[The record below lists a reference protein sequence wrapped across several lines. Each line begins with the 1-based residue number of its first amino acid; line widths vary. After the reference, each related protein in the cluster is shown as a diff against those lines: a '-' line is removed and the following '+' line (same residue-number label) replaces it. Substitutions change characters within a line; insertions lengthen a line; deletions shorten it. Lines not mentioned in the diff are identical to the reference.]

1 MPGADAARRER
12 IPVRVMPDHDS
23 LAAEV
28 AGRIA
33 DLIRERSRQG
43 RRAVLGLATGSTP
56 VGVYRELVR
65 LRREEGL
72 DFSGVVTFNLDEYFP
87 MQPGSVHSYHRY
99 MRENFFDFVNVP
111 PENRHIPRGDLPEEE
126 VEAHCLDYER
136 RIREAGGIDLQI
148 LGIGRTGHIGFNE
161 PGSGRGSRTRNLYL
175 DAVTRSD
182 AAGDFFGKEN
192 VPHRAITMGVATI
205 LEAREVVLLATGEH
219 KSGIVR
225 RAVEGEVHADVA
237 ATFLQRH
244 PHATVYLD
252 PAAAAD
258 LTRIRTPWLV
268 GDTEWTPHWEV
279 EAVVWLSRRTEKPI
293 LHLATDDYRE
303 HRLGS
308 LVSRHGSAE
317 PLNGQV
323 FNALISKIRGKS
335 RLPRGRNMLVF
346 SPHPDDDVISM
357 GGLLGKLVENGNRVT
372 VAYMTS
378 GNIAVFDHEI
388 RRCLDFM
395 RRTADV
401 IRLGDRKALEGV
413 LRRVEEKLARKEPGE
428 EDPVVVQD
436 LKRVIRESEA
446 VAGIQVLGLPGDRAR
461 FLNLPFYRT
470 GTVRK
475 NPVTEA
481 DVEIVAGVLEEVRPS
496 MIFAAGDLSD
506 PHGTHRMC
514 LDAVERA
521 LERYVGEPP
530 WLWLYRGAW
539 QEWSVNEATVLV
551 PLSERELR
559 GKVQAIFRHES
570 QKDSAPFPG
579 PDAREFWQRV
589 VERNRGTADF
599 LRSLGLPA
607 YRAMEA
613 YLTLRRGRRV
623 EARDI
628 PTGTSARNE
637 ISGRRS
643 EAAPRGSGP
652 SRDAEPVPPR
662 KRRVGVDPFR
672 ERG

>member
-1 MPGADAARRER
+1 MPGAGLARRER
-12 IPVRVMPDHDS
+12 IAVRIMPDHDS

-33 DLIRERSRQG
+33 VLIRERSREG
-43 RRAVLGLATGSTP
+43 RHAVLGLATGSTP
-56 VGVYRELVR
+56 VGVYRELIR
-65 LRREEGL
+65 LHREEGL
-72 DFSGVVTFNLDEYFP
+72 DFSNVVAFNLDEYYP
-87 MQPGSVHSYHRY
+87 MRPGSVHSYHRY
-99 MRENFFDFVNVP
+99 MRENLFGFVNIP
-111 PENRHIPRGDLPEEE
+111 PGNRHIPRGDLA
-126 VEAHCLDYER
+126 EAEMDDHCLDFER

-148 LGIGRTGHIGFNE
+148 LGIGRSGHIGFNE
-161 PGSGRGSRTRNLYL
+161 PGSRRESRTRCLYL
-175 DAVTRSD
+175 DAVTRAD
-182 AAGDFFGKEN
+182 AAGDFFGEEN
-192 VPHRAITMGVATI
+192 VPSRAITMGVETI
-205 LEAREVVLLATGEH
+205 LEAREVILLATGEH
-219 KSGIVR
+219 KAAIVR

-237 ATFLQRH
+237 ATFLQQH

-252 PAAAAD
+252 PPAAGE

-268 GDTEWTPHWEV
+268 SDVEWTPHREV
-279 EAVVWLSRRTEKPI
+279 EAVVWLSRRSGKPI

-303 HRLGS
+303 HHLGS

-335 RLPRGRNMLVF
+335 RLPRGQRMLVF

-357 GGLLGKLVENGNRVT
+357 GGLLRKLAENGNRVT

-388 RRCLDFM
+388 RRYLDFM
-395 RRTADV
+395 RRITGV
-401 IRLGDRKALEGV
+401 IQLGDRRTLGRV
-413 LRRVEEKLARKEPGE
+413 LRRVEEQLARKEPGE
-428 EDPVVVQD
+428 EDPVVVQH

-446 VAGIQVLGLPGDRAR
+446 VAGIQALGLSGDCAR
-461 FLNLPFYRT
+461 FLNLPFYQT

-475 NPVTEA
+475 NPLTEV
-481 DVEIVAGVLEEVRPS
+481 DVEIVLAMLEEVRPS
-496 MIFAAGDLSD
+496 MVFAAGDLSD

-514 LDAVERA
+514 LEAVERA
-521 LERYVGEPP
+521 LERYGGEAP

-539 QEWSVNEATVLV
+539 QEWTVNEATVLV
-551 PLSERELR
+551 PLSEGELR

-589 VERNRGTADF
+589 VDRNRGTADF

-623 EARDI
+623 EAHEI
-628 PTGTSARNE
+628 PTASLAEDMGPAGKARRHLLAAARG
-637 ISGRRS
+637 S
-643 EAAPRGSGP
+643 AAPES
-652 SRDAEPVPPR
+652 EPAGNP
-662 KRRVGVDPFR
+662 
-672 ERG
+672 

>member
-1 MPGADAARRER
+1 MPGAGLARRER
-12 IPVRVMPDHDS
+12 IAVRIMPDHDS

-33 DLIRERSRQG
+33 VLIRERSREG
-43 RRAVLGLATGSTP
+43 RHAVLGLATGSTP
-56 VGVYRELVR
+56 VGVYRKLIR
-65 LRREEGL
+65 LHREEGL
-72 DFSGVVTFNLDEYFP
+72 DFSNVVAFNLDEYFP
-87 MQPGSVHSYHRY
+87 MRPGSVHSYHRY
-99 MRENFFDFVNVP
+99 MREHLFDFVNIP
-111 PENRHIPRGDLPEEE
+111 PGNRHIPRGDLAEAE
-126 VEAHCLDYER
+126 VEDHCLDFER

-148 LGIGRTGHIGFNE
+148 LGIGRSGHIGFNE
-161 PGSGRGSRTRNLYL
+161 PGSRRESRTRCLYL
-175 DAVTRSD
+175 DAVTRAD

-192 VPHRAITMGVATI
+192 VPSRAITMGVETI
-205 LEAREVVLLATGEH
+205 LEAREVILLATGEH
-219 KSGIVR
+219 KAEIVR

-237 ATFLQRH
+237 ATFLQQH

-252 PAAAAD
+252 PPAAGE

-268 GDTEWTPHWEV
+268 SDVEWTPHREV
-279 EAVVWLSRRTEKPI
+279 EAVVWLSRRSGKPI
-293 LHLATDDYRE
+293 LHLSTDDYRE
-303 HRLGS
+303 HHLGS

-317 PLNGQV
+317 PLNGEV

-335 RLPRGRNMLVF
+335 RLPRGQRMLVF

-357 GGLLGKLVENGNRVT
+357 GGLLRKLAENGNRVT

-388 RRCLDFM
+388 RRYLDFM

-401 IRLGDRKALEGV
+401 IELGDRETLGDV
-413 LRRVEEKLARKEPGE
+413 LHRVERELALKEPGE
-428 EDPVVVQD
+428 GDPVVVQH

-446 VAGIQVLGLPGDRAR
+446 VAGIQALGLSSDCAR
-461 FLNLPFYRT
+461 FLNLPFYQT

-475 NPVTEA
+475 NPITQA
-481 DVEIVAGVLEEVRPS
+481 DVAIVAALLEEVRPS
-496 MIFAAGDLSD
+496 MVFAAGDLSD

-514 LDAVERA
+514 LEAVERA
-521 LERYVGEPP
+521 LERYTGDAP

-539 QEWSVNEATVLV
+539 QEWTVNEATVLV
-551 PLSERELR
+551 PLSEGELR
-559 GKVQAIFRHES
+559 AKVQAIFRHES

-589 VERNRGTADF
+589 VDRNRGTADF

-613 YLTLRRGRRV
+613 YLTLRRGHRV
-623 EARDI
+623 EAHEI
-628 PTGTSARNE
+628 PTASLAEDMVPAASAKRQLLAAAR
-637 ISGRRS
+637 GG
-643 EAAPRGSGP
+643 AAPES
-652 SRDAEPVPPR
+652 EPAGNP
-662 KRRVGVDPFR
+662 
-672 ERG
+672 

>member
-1 MPGADAARRER
+1 MPGAGLARRER
-12 IPVRVMPDHDS
+12 IAVRIMPDHDS

-33 DLIRERSRQG
+33 TLIRERSREG
-43 RRAVLGLATGSTP
+43 RHAVLGLATGSTP
-56 VGVYRELVR
+56 VGVYRELIR
-65 LRREEGL
+65 LHREESL
-72 DFSGVVTFNLDEYFP
+72 DFSNVVAFNLDEYFP

-99 MRENFFDFVNVP
+99 MRENLFDFVNIP
-111 PENRHIPRGDLPEEE
+111 PRNRHIPRGDLAEAE
-126 VEAHCLDYER
+126 VEDHCLDFER

-148 LGIGRTGHIGFNE
+148 LGIGRSGHIGFNE
-161 PGSGRGSRTRNLYL
+161 PGSRRESRTRCLYL
-175 DAVTRSD
+175 DVVTRAD
-182 AAGDFFGKEN
+182 AADDFFGEEN
-192 VPHRAITMGVATI
+192 VPSRAITMGVETI
-205 LEAREVVLLATGEH
+205 LEAREVILLATGEH
-219 KSGIVR
+219 KAEIVR

-237 ATFLQRH
+237 ATFLQQH

-252 PAAAAD
+252 PPAAGE

-268 GDTEWTPHWEV
+268 SDVEWTPHREV
-279 EAVVWLSRRTEKPI
+279 EAVVWLSRRSSKPI
-293 LHLATDDYRE
+293 LHLSTDDYRE
-303 HRLGS
+303 HHLGS

-317 PLNGQV
+317 PLNGEV

-335 RLPRGRNMLVF
+335 RLPRGQRMLVF

-357 GGLLGKLVENGNRVT
+357 GGLLRKLAENGNRLT

-388 RRCLDFM
+388 RRYLDFM

-401 IRLGDRKALEGV
+401 IELGDRETLGEV
-413 LRRVEEKLARKEPGE
+413 LHRVERELALKEPGE
-428 EDPVVVQD
+428 GDPVVVQH

-446 VAGIQVLGLPGDRAR
+446 VAGIQALGLSSDCAR
-461 FLNLPFYRT
+461 FLNLPFYQT

-475 NPVTEA
+475 NPITEA
-481 DVEIVAGVLEEVRPS
+481 DVAIVAALLEEVRPS
-496 MIFAAGDLSD
+496 MVFAAGDLSD

-514 LDAVERA
+514 LETVERA
-521 LERYVGEPP
+521 LERYTGEVP

-551 PLSERELR
+551 PLSEGELR
-559 GKVQAIFRHES
+559 SKVQAIFRHES

-589 VERNRGTADF
+589 VDRNRGTADY

-613 YLTLRRGRRV
+613 YLTLRHGHRI
-623 EARDI
+623 EAHEI
-628 PTGTSARNE
+628 PTAALADDVVPAGKAGRQLLVAARG
-637 ISGRRS
+637 S
-643 EAAPRGSGP
+643 AAPESESAGNP
-652 SRDAEPVPPR
+652 
-662 KRRVGVDPFR
+662 
-672 ERG
+672 

>member
-1 MPGADAARRER
+1 MPGAGAARRER
-12 IPVRVMPDHDS
+12 IPVRIMRDHDS

-33 DLIRERSRQG
+33 LLIRERSREG
-43 RRAVLGLATGSTP
+43 RQAVLGLATGSTP
-56 VGVYRELVR
+56 VGVYRELIR
-65 LRREEGL
+65 LHRDEGL
-72 DFSGVVTFNLDEYFP
+72 DFSNVVAFNLDEYFP
-87 MQPGSVHSYHRY
+87 MRPGSVHSYHRY
-99 MRENFFDFVNVP
+99 MRENLFDFVNIP
-111 PENRHIPRGDLPEEE
+111 PENRHIPRGDLPEAE
-126 VEAHCLDYER
+126 VEAHCLDFER

-148 LGIGRTGHIGFNE
+148 LGVGRSGHIGFNE
-161 PGSGRGSRTRNLYL
+161 PGSRRESRTRCLYL

-192 VPHRAITMGVATI
+192 VPHQAITMGVATI

-219 KSGIVR
+219 KADIVR

-237 ATFLQRH
+237 ATFLQQH

-252 PAAAAD
+252 PAAAGE

-268 GDTEWTPHWEV
+268 GDVEWTPQREM
-279 EAVVWLSRRTEKPI
+279 EAVVWLSRRSGKPI

-303 HRLGS
+303 HHLGS

-323 FNALISKIRGKS
+323 FNALISRIRGKS
-335 RLPRGRNMLVF
+335 RLPRGQRMLVF

-357 GGLLGKLVENGNRVT
+357 GGLLRKLAENGNRVT

-388 RRCLDFM
+388 RRYLDFM
-395 RRTADV
+395 RRTAGV
-401 IRLGDRKALEGV
+401 MQLGDREALEAVLHGV
-413 LRRVEEKLARKEPGE
+413 EDELARKEPGE
-428 EDPVVVQD
+428 GDPVVVQH

-446 VAGIQVLGLPGDRAR
+446 VAAIQALGLSSDCAR
-461 FLNLPFYRT
+461 FLNLPFYQT
-470 GTVRK
+470 GMVRK
-475 NPVTEA
+475 NPITEA
-481 DVEIVAGVLEEVRPS
+481 DVRMVAGLLEEVRPS
-496 MIFAAGDLSD
+496 MVFAAGDFSD

-514 LDAVERA
+514 LEAVERA
-521 LERYVGEPP
+521 LERYNGEAP

-551 PLSERELR
+551 PLSEGELR

-589 VERNRGTADF
+589 VDRNRGTADF

-613 YLTLRRGRRV
+613 YLTLRQGHRV
-623 EARDI
+623 EAHEI
-628 PTGTSARNE
+628 PTALLAEGVPSTGDARRHLAGASRGN
-637 ISGRRS
+637 SGKES
-643 EAAPRGSGP
+643 DG
-652 SRDAEPVPPR
+652 
-662 KRRVGVDPFR
+662 
-672 ERG
+672 